1 MIKKNNED
9 KFINNNN
16 ELNNITITT
25 PRIIADEEK
34 TINRMIRGRVEKEI
48 K

>member
-1 MIKKNNED
+1 MIKRKNDE
-9 KFINNNN
+9 KFMNNNN
-16 ELNNITITT
+16 ELSNITIKT

-48 K
+48 R